1 MRTLTISDPALV
13 GKVPV
18 NLGVSDSF
26 TRPNST
32 SSLGSTDGALSG
44 DPQAWTAGRG
54 TWGIYANGAYCYS
67 VSSWSA
73 AWVDSG
79 LADNI
84 TTCRATEIRP
94 YGWML
99 AARYVDAD
107 NFLGVYLGS
116 GTIRLAKIVSGGL
129 TDIASGGGYAN
140 GDLISIRCQG
150 TSIEVRRNGTV
161 AYAASSTQFQTATKQ
176 ALACFGPNNQWDDF
190 SVAPA

>member
-1 MRTLTISDPALV
+1 M

-44 DPQAWTAGRG
+44 DPQAWTA
-54 TWGIYANGAYCYS
+54 
-67 VSSWSA
+67 
-73 AWVDSG
+73 
-79 LADNI
+79 
-84 TTCRATEIRP
+84 
-94 YGWML
+94 
-99 AARYVDAD
+99 
-107 NFLGVYLGS
+107 
-116 GTIRLAKIVSGGL
+116 
-129 TDIASGGGYAN
+129 
-140 GDLISIRCQG
+140 
-150 TSIEVRRNGTV
+150 SIEVRRNGTV